1 MRLSIASHVSAPVVI
16 DSPGR
21 GIFLIAAGIGIFSI
35 QDIIIRWLGSTYPAL
50 EIMFFRGFVAM
61 LLIGLMVHL
70 QGGFSTLRTRH
81 PLLNIVRGLLQ
92 VSSYTAYYMAMV
104 AMPIAE
110 VTAIFFVSPLI
121 VTLFSALFLGESVGI
136 RRWSAVLVGF
146 AGVLVIVRP
155 GIGVLD
161 PVALLPLFASFTY
174 AASVIITRRIGKTQ
188 TGASLAFI
196 AMAVFVVFS
205 GLAGTIM
212 GDGSFANDSHPSL
225 AFLLRA
231 WSAPEGRDMVLIG
244 ACGLIAAI
252 GFYCLAQGYRIAPAS
267 VVAPFEFVAMPLA
280 VLWGILVWA
289 EYPPLATLFGIML
302 IVCSGIYALNREAVH
317 NRPISTG
324 RGIRLRL

>member
-1 MRLSIASHVSAPVVI
+1 MRLSITSHAPAPVVI
-16 DSPGR
+16 DSPGW
-21 GIFLIAAGIGIFSI
+21 GIFLIAAGISIFSI

-61 LLIGLMVHL
+61 FLIGLMVHL

-110 VTAIFFVSPLI
+110 ATAIFFVSPLI

-146 AGVLVIVRP
+146 AGILVIVRP
-155 GIGVLD
+155 GAGVLD
-161 PVALLPLFASFTY
+161 PVALLPLLAAFTY
-174 AASVIITRRIGKTQ
+174 ATSIIITRRIGKTQ

-196 AMAVFVVFS
+196 SMAIFVAVS

-225 AFLLRA
+225 SFLLRA
-231 WSAPEGRDMVLIG
+231 WSAPEGRDVVLLG

-289 EYPPLATLFGIML
+289 EYPPSTTLVGIML
-302 IVCSGIYALNREAVH
+302 IVCSGIYVLNREAVH
-317 NRPISTG
+317 NRHITTG
-324 RGIRLRL
+324 RGVRLRL